1 MTLSPRG
8 DRERGG
14 TSAVDERGSETEI
27 FLFWFDSRDPL
38 KPQARIAAT
47 NEYPCDRPCDRRSAF
62 EAIRVASVAQ
72 RIRLIDYNRG
82 DIEWKE
88 D

>member
-38 KPQARIAAT
+38 KPQARMNTLAIDLAIDA
-47 NEYPCDRPCDRRSAF
+47 RRSRPFGSRALLN
-62 EAIRVASVAQ
+62 ESRT
-72 RIRLIDYNRG
+72 IRLIDYNRG